1 MKKID
6 NSKPSLVEFLGSI
19 KFSRDQGHSSLAG
32 ECSGHFA
39 RMRPMTHRQQPSE
52 DTQLIRS
59 AN

>member
-19 KFSRDQGHSSLAG
+19 KFSQEQDSSTLAG
-32 ECSGHFA
+32 KCSGHFA
-39 RMRPMTHRQQPSE
+39 RLQPMTRRQQRSE